1 MPRYYDLEKLAKMI
15 EAKADTLI
23 SGKEAFLSVAKWLEK
38 LPGANVKEVVYCE
51 DCKHGQCQRRI
62 GVICEYDQT
71 TIVPYKHFCGLGEM
85 REQGDKTNG
94 ST

>member
-1 MPRYYDLEKLAKMI
+1 MLFRS
-15 EAKADTLI
+15 KAETLI

-38 LPGANVKEVVYCE
+38 LSGANVKEVVYCE

-71 TIVPYKHFCGLGEM
+71 AIVPYKHFCGWGEM
-85 REQGDKTNG
+85 IEQGGKDDG
-94 ST
+94 SHDAEL